1 MKVSNF
7 DVTQAPTK
15 EQIEMLKQAADRPIF
30 FDEDCPELSEADLAQ
45 FKKISD
51 ERKNERRKQTVTL
64 RVSPSTLA
72 KAKSLGAGY
81 SGVLSRMLDLCL
93 NDPDIIKRCL

>member
-15 EQIEMLKQAADRPIF
+15 EQIEMLKQAADRPIC

-51 ERKNERRKQTVTL
+51 ERKNERR
-64 RVSPSTLA
+64 
-72 KAKSLGAGY
+72 
-81 SGVLSRMLDLCL
+81 
-93 NDPDIIKRCL
+93 